1 MARRMVRDQAALT
14 ALALVALAACSK
26 RGCACLTGYAPEI
39 GVAELDPLSFDL
51 YAPPSSNEGRL
62 TFHLGNPGEE
72 DMCPRLPDG
81 TTVTLNG
88 VEGTV
93 AGLGGTTST
102 KRGAETTCKRA
113 DVSWRDVP
121 LGEEATS
128 TIVIDDG
135 KAKLECSLA
144 VGLPLRLVT
153 PTVKPSG
160 ERVPLVVETSAPGA
174 TFSSHTG
181 QIGVEGELAQ
191 QLVMPDDTRVDG
203 QRLTFS
209 VPSEWLKKP
218 GRHRL
223 VADVG
228 IQTIARC
235 VPARKTPV
243 PSYVHVRAT
252 LPFVVTP

>member
-1 MARRMVRDQAALT
+1 MARRLVRDQAALI

-39 GVAELDPLSFDL
+39 GVADLDPLSFDL

-62 TFHLGNPGEE
+62 HFNLGNPGEE

-93 AGLGGTTST
+93 AGRGGTTTT
-102 KRGAETTCKRA
+102 KRGAETTCKHA

-121 LGEEATS
+121 LAEAATS

-153 PTVKPSG
+153 PAVKPSG
-160 ERVPLVVETSAPGA
+160 ERV
-174 TFSSHTG
+174 
-181 QIGVEGELAQ
+181 
-191 QLVMPDDTRVDG
+191 
-203 QRLTFS
+203 
-209 VPSEWLKKP
+209 WLKKP

-235 VPARKTPV
+235 VPARRTPV

-252 LPFVVTP
+252 LAFVVTP